1 MLIGSR
7 PLYDNRA
14 DAQRFVHPPAWEPAV
29 RAIERGL
36 NAAVIGPRG
45 VGKTSLLRQ
54 LQLVLRENEETVAF
68 VDATAV
74 GEVLEL
80 AGRVRDALLGQ
91 PAPVLAGASVA
102 AEAFR
107 AQPSPVAGASR
118 ALGALLREIGQAQ
131 AAVIL
136 VDASASAE
144 ATYGLFGR
152 MRDVLWQQ
160 EHRWVLAMEDTDRA
174 TALKPPADAFFDTV
188 ILLEP
193 WPTNQLI
200 DLLARRG
207 DPHEPWPRDLIASAA
222 SGAQGSPREAVR
234 ALSDAVVYGRDPAA
248 VLDARGRLL
257 DRASEH
263 GRPAA
268 MLMAELLDRGQASP
282 SDEDLQRTLGVTRS
296 RLTQMFRELL
306 ADQLVSAES
315 ERPDGPGR
323 PRVVYRPA
331 LPL

>member
-1 MLIGSR
+1 
-7 PLYDNRA
+7 
-14 DAQRFVHPPAWEPAV
+14 VHPPAWEPAV

-54 LQLVLRENEETVAF
+54 LQLVLREDGKRVAF

-74 GEVLEL
+74 GEILEL
-80 AGRVRDALLGQ
+80 VGRVRDALLGQ
-91 PAPVLAGASVA
+91 PAPIVTGTSA
-102 AEAFR
+102 AADAFR

-118 ALGALLREIGQAQ
+118 ALAALLREVGQAE
-131 AAVIL
+131 ATIVL
-136 VDASASAE
+136 VDASTSAE
-144 ATYGLFGR
+144 ATFGLFGR

-160 EHRWVLAMEDTDRA
+160 EHRWVLAIEDTDRA

-188 ILLEP
+188 ILLDP
-193 WPTNQLI
+193 WPTNELV

-207 DPHEPWPRDLIASAA
+207 DPEEPWPRDLIVGAA

-234 ALSDAVVYGRDPAA
+234 ALSGALVYDRDPTT
-248 VLDARGRLL
+248 LPDARSRLL
-257 DRASEH
+257 DRASAR
-263 GRPAA
+263 GRPAG

-296 RLTQMFRELL
+296 RLTQMFRQLL
-306 ADQLVSAES
+306 GDQLVSAET

-331 LPL
+331 VPL